1 MGYSS
6 NGYRSEIENLELTYE
21 NIIDIDDYGNKTF
34 AEYSSVI
41 EILSAIENDVNDAL
55 EQLNK
60 IEGLTAINEITEK
73 LKALSDNL
81 Y

>member
-6 NGYRSEIENLELTYE
+6 NGYRSEVENLELTYE

-60 IEGLTAINEITEK
+60 IEGLTEINEITEK
-73 LKALSDNL
+73 LKALSDSL

>member
-60 IEGLTAINEITEK
+60 IEGLTEINEITEK
-73 LKALSDNL
+73 LKALSDSL